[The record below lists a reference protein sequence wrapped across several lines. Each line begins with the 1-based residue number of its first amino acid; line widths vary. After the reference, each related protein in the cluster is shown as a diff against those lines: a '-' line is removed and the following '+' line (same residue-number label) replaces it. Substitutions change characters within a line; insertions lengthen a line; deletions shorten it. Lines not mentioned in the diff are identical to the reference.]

1 MSQNKR
7 AIDGILLLDKPTGCS
22 SNAALQRAKRLFQ
35 ASKAGHTGSL
45 DNLASG
51 LLPICFGEAT
61 KISGFLLNADK
72 VYTTVCALGATT
84 TTGDAE
90 GEIIATRPVENFNLA
105 QIETVVHNFIGE
117 IQQVPPMYSAL
128 KHQGQPLYK
137 LARKGQTIERQ
148 ARTVSIYAININ
160 AMTET
165 TLTLTVHCS
174 KGTYIRTLVED
185 IGQVLG
191 CGAHVTVLRRLQVGN
206 YQQMFNFEQLEHI
219 LMQEG
224 MTALDRL
231 LMPMSTALSHL
242 PTIHLTTTQAQ
253 AIQYGQSIVNT
264 DLSISGIVCLFTEIE
279 QFLGIGEI
287 VDEGQRIIPK
297 RLVKTNCLNQDL
309 QN

>member
-51 LLPICFGEAT
+51 LLPVCFGEAT

-72 VYTTVCALGATT
+72 VYTTVCQLGTTT

-90 GEIIATRPVENFNLA
+90 GEIVAIRPVENFKLA
-105 QIETVVHNFIGE
+105 QVETAVHNFIGE

-148 ARTVSIYAININ
+148 ARTVSIYAIHIN
-160 AMTET
+160 TITEN

-185 IGQVLG
+185 IGLALG

-206 YQQMFNFEQLEHI
+206 YQQMFNFEQLEQI

-224 MTALDRL
+224 MTALDKL

-242 PTIHLTTTQAQ
+242 PTIHLTAIQAQ

-264 DLSISGIVCLFTEIE
+264 DLSISGTVCLFAEVE

-297 RLVKTNCLNQDL
+297 RLVNIT
-309 QN
+309 